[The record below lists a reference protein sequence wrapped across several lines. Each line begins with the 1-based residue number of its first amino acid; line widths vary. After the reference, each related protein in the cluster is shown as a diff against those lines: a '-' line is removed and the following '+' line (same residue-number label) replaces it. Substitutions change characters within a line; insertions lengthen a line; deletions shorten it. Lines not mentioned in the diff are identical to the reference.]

1 MDVSYINQLDYSG
14 NSSVLFKINH
24 HIKHPPFIRTEEI
37 LALLFFSLV
46 MYLVNL
52 WVVIALIKPI
62 TTASQVLQQ
71 FKTSGGKMPDASTF
85 ISTEMK
91 EFSTT
96 INRIVG
102 QLEDSQQVFR
112 WQSEHDP
119 LTRIS
124 NRRHLEKQLKS
135 YLSDRPQDY
144 LVLFLGD
151 IDFSNVSMTAL
162 VIWLA
167 MKPYVPW
174 LMCSNRWSSMAR
186 KSWRSLGRRVLCCF
200 SFGLCI

>member
-1 MDVSYINQLDYSG
+1 
-14 NSSVLFKINH
+14 
-24 HIKHPPFIRTEEI
+24 
-37 LALLFFSLV
+37 
-46 MYLVNL
+46 
-52 WVVIALIKPI
+52 
-62 TTASQVLQQ
+62 
-71 FKTSGGKMPDASTF
+71 
-85 ISTEMK
+85 MK
-91 EFSTT
+91 EFATT

-102 QLEDSQQVFR
+102 QLEDSQQVLR

-135 YLSDRPQDY
+135 YLSDRPQAY
-144 LVLFLGD
+144 LVLFLVD

-167 MKPYVPW
+167 MKPYVPL

-186 KSWRSLGRRVLCCF
+186 KSWRALGEKSFVLF
-200 SFGLCI
+200 